1 MALDINGYN
10 STFRNFVE
18 FAQRRNAKAVT
29 RCPVIDLPAGNPT
42 VTGCKISPTLA

>member
-10 STFRNFVE
+10 SAFRNFVE

-29 RCPVIDLPAGNPT
+29 GRLVIDLSGGNPT
-42 VTGCKISPTLA
+42 VTGCKIFQTPA